1 MWTHTEQHRERENSW
16 IFFYLSDSNRCHK
29 TKIRLKKK
37 SVYATKTYFTT
48 DQRYLPQRA
57 TQHKK
62 SLHIQQQHGN
72 MLTCL
77 NVSKSRQDS
86 HKLKQK
92 LKNKEL
98 WHLHYVSFYLKLLSE
113 SSRKSAHVKKKKKNP
128 SHPLHLCRTFTF
140 SICFMI
146 KNFIFYEN
154 YAKQWSRQG
163 GSTVNKK
170 QTWQV
175 QTLPVQYLCLS
186 QLFLRPSYCFWPL
199 QLYRD
204 LFAIKDRGGGSRH
217 QQVAVYSWVK
227 LCRNKVTHVLSC
239 DQTTLLAFA
248 PASIWRAANQNERQ
262 RWFELRN
269 YVEPI

>member
-98 WHLHYVSFYLKLLSE
+98 WHLNYVSFYLKLLSE
-113 SSRKSAHVKKKKKNP
+113 SSRKSAHVKKKKKKAIT
-128 SHPLHLCRTFTF
+128 SFAFMQDFHIQHL
-140 SICFMI
+140 
-146 KNFIFYEN
+146 FYD
-154 YAKQWSRQG
+154 
-163 GSTVNKK
+163 KK
-170 QTWQV
+170 FHFLWE
-175 QTLPVQYLCLS
+175 LC
-186 QLFLRPSYCFWPL
+186 
-199 QLYRD
+199 
-204 LFAIKDRGGGSRH
+204 K
-217 QQVAVYSWVK
+217 AVEQAG
-227 LCRNKVTHVLSC
+227 R
-239 DQTTLLAFA
+239 
-248 PASIWRAANQNERQ
+248 
-262 RWFELRN
+262 
-269 YVEPI
+269 

>member
-1 MWTHTEQHRERENSW
+1 M
-16 IFFYLSDSNRCHK
+16 CHFILNYYQRVVESLPTLK
-29 TKIRLKKK
+29 RRKKK
-37 SVYATKTYFTT
+37 
-48 DQRYLPQRA
+48 
-57 TQHKK
+57 
-62 SLHIQQQHGN
+62 
-72 MLTCL
+72 
-77 NVSKSRQDS
+77 
-86 HKLKQK
+86 
-92 LKNKEL
+92 
-98 WHLHYVSFYLKLLSE
+98 
-113 SSRKSAHVKKKKKNP
+113 P

-204 LFAIKDRGGGSRH
+204 LFAIKDGGGGGSRH

>member
-1 MWTHTEQHRERENSW
+1 M
-16 IFFYLSDSNRCHK
+16 
-29 TKIRLKKK
+29 
-37 SVYATKTYFTT
+37 
-48 DQRYLPQRA
+48 
-57 TQHKK
+57 
-62 SLHIQQQHGN
+62 
-72 MLTCL
+72 
-77 NVSKSRQDS
+77 
-86 HKLKQK
+86 
-92 LKNKEL
+92 
-98 WHLHYVSFYLKLLSE
+98 SFYLKLLSE
-113 SSRKSAHVKKKKKNP
+113 SSRKSTHVKKEEEKSITSFAFMQDFHIQHLFYDKNV
-128 SHPLHLCRTFTF
+128 
-140 SICFMI
+140 
-146 KNFIFYEN
+146 IFYEN

-204 LFAIKDRGGGSRH
+204 LFAVKDGGESSH

-227 LCRNKVTHVLSC
+227 LCRNKVTYVLSC

-248 PASIWRAANQNERQ
+248 PASIWQAANQNERQ

>member
-204 LFAIKDRGGGSRH
+204 LFAIKDRGGGAGTSRS
-217 QQVAVYSWVK
+217 QFIPE
-227 LCRNKVTHVLSC
+227 LSC
-239 DQTTLLAFA
+239 AETK
-248 PASIWRAANQNERQ
+248 
-262 RWFELRN
+262 
-269 YVEPI
+269 